1 MSRVGR
7 SANTDGN
14 VSTAVST
21 VVAALPIAPRTV
33 ASLLAALPVAAATLY
48 RLAHNGPGTLPEGV
62 PAAATALLPVAVL
75 GPALAALSLAA
86 VADAPAEQV
95 GFAVAGGFGVVAAF
109 STAWL
114 PVAAAITCGGGLVVG
129 SRLCHRGRAD
139 RWPTTRGSVAVVPLA
154 GVVVSLVAAAGVA
167 PQTLRPLGSVLA
179 LAGVAAVPLL
189 VRAGRPALLA
199 GTLAGLLTAL
209 VAAGAPYVT
218 GAVLLVAGG
227 VVGAPLVAVVLAA
240 GGGVAGVVGALRRGR
255 VDLALGAGLLLVAG
269 VPGTL
274 LRALGVVVALGL
286 LVEATDGPRRVDR
299 QARGGDLA

>member
-1 MSRVGR
+1 VSRVGR
-7 SANTDGN
+7 SADADGS
-14 VSTAVST
+14 VSTAART
-21 VVAALPIAPRTV
+21 VVAVLPVAPRTV
-33 ASLLAALPVAAATLY
+33 AGLLAALPVAAATLY
-48 RLAHNGPGTLPEGV
+48 RLAHNAPGALPEGV
-62 PAAATALLPVAVL
+62 PAAATALFPVAVL

-86 VADAPAEQV
+86 VANTPAERV
-95 GFAVAGGFGVVAAF
+95 GFAVGGGFGVVAAF
-109 STAWL
+109 STTWL
-114 PVAAAITCGGGLVVG
+114 PVAAAIACGGGLVVG
-129 SRLCHRGRAD
+129 SRLWHHGRAD
-139 RWPTTRGSVAVVPLA
+139 RWPTARRSVAVVPLA
-154 GVVVSLVAAAGVA
+154 GVVVSLAAAAGVA

-209 VAAGAPYVT
+209 AATGAPYVT

-227 VVGAPLVAVVLAA
+227 VVGAPLVAVLLGV

-274 LRALGVVVALGL
+274 FRALGIVVALGL
-286 LVEATDGPRRVDR
+286 LVEETDGPGTVDR
-299 QARGGDLA
+299 QARGGDPA